1 MLTPRLV
8 VSMLGCALAL
18 SLAACSQQ
26 TTASLYR
33 VHDDPALRAHTQAT
47 AQTTSKDPTVG
58 QLWSSFQTSLA
69 AAKSMRIAGTLHI
82 DKKAATVDL
91 SGTCDGSNGRSTITM
106 DNQNLEVTTVS
117 GTYYVKANGAYW
129 RAHGMAPA
137 QIIEIGSR
145 YLATTDAAMGQF
157 NVSSILGSLKTTE
170 PITDGMGVIAEK
182 SSLTRG
188 TCLPLLGEDEGR
200 TDDDLGH
207 RHRLHAAQ
215 TEVRISRRYGRA
227 DVLRV
232 ELPGQLS
239 VAASRADPQDL
250 TVWGCRRR
258 LVTRS
263 RRAPAG

>member
-1 MLTPRLV
+1 MRTPRLV

-58 QLWSSFQTSLA
+58 QLWGSFQTSLA
-69 AAKSMRIAGTLHI
+69 SAKSMRIAGTMQV
-82 DKKAATVDL
+82 DKKPATVEM
-91 SGTCDGSNGRSTITM
+91 SGTCDGSNGRSTITLG
-106 DNQNLEVTTVS
+106 DQNLEVTTVS

-137 QIIEIGSR
+137 QIIELGSR
-145 YLATTDAAMGQF
+145 YLATTDPSLGQF

-182 SSLTRG
+182 SSLTGRPVYLFSVRTRDGRMTIWVTDTAYTLLRLRFESPDG
-188 TCLPLLGEDEGR
+188 TDEL
-200 TDDDLGH
+200 TFSEWNSPVSYQ
-207 RHRLHAAQ
+207 APPPAQ
-215 TEVRISRRYGRA
+215 I
-227 DVLRV
+227 LKI
-232 ELPGQLS
+232 
-239 VAASRADPQDL
+239 
-250 TVWGCRRR
+250 
-258 LVTRS
+258 
-263 RRAPAG
+263 

>member
-91 SGTCDGSNGRSTITM
+91 SGTCDGSNGRSAITM

-145 YLATTDAAMGQF
+145 YLATTDATMGQF

-182 SSLTRG
+182 SSLTGRPVYLFSVRTRDGRMTIWVTDTAYTLLRLRFESPDG
-188 TCLPLLGEDEGR
+188 TDEL
-200 TDDDLGH
+200 TFSEWN
-207 RHRLHAAQ
+207 APVSYQAPPPAQ
-215 TEVRISRRYGRA
+215 I
-227 DVLRV
+227 LKI
-232 ELPGQLS
+232 
-239 VAASRADPQDL
+239 
-250 TVWGCRRR
+250 
-258 LVTRS
+258 
-263 RRAPAG
+263 

>member
-69 AAKSMRIAGTLHI
+69 AAKSMRIAVTLHI

-145 YLATTDAAMGQF
+145 YLATTDATMGQF
-157 NVSSILGSLKTTE
+157 SVSSILGSLKTTE

-182 SSLTRG
+182 SSLTGRPVYLFSVRTRG
-188 TCLPLLGEDEGR
+188 GRMTIWVTDTAYTLLKVRFESPDGTDEL
-200 TDDDLGH
+200 TFSEWN
-207 RHRLHAAQ
+207 APISYQAPPPAQ
-215 TEVRISRRYGRA
+215 I
-227 DVLRV
+227 LKI
-232 ELPGQLS
+232 
-239 VAASRADPQDL
+239 
-250 TVWGCRRR
+250 
-258 LVTRS
+258 
-263 RRAPAG
+263 

>member
-182 SSLTRG
+182 SSLTGRPVYLFSVRTRDGRMTIWVTDTAYTLLRLRFESPDG
-188 TCLPLLGEDEGR
+188 TDEL
-200 TDDDLGH
+200 TFSEWN
-207 RHRLHAAQ
+207 APVSYQAPPPAQ
-215 TEVRISRRYGRA
+215 IRKI
-227 DVLRV
+227 
-232 ELPGQLS
+232 
-239 VAASRADPQDL
+239 
-250 TVWGCRRR
+250 
-258 LVTRS
+258 
-263 RRAPAG
+263 

>member
-145 YLATTDAAMGQF
+145 YLATTDATMGQF
-157 NVSSILGSLKTTE
+157 NVRSILGSLKTTE

-182 SSLTRG
+182 SSLTGRPVYLFSVRTRDGRMTIWVTDTAYTLLKLRFESPDG
-188 TCLPLLGEDEGR
+188 TDEL
-200 TDDDLGH
+200 TFSEWNSSVSYQ
-207 RHRLHAAQ
+207 APPPAQ
-215 TEVRISRRYGRA
+215 I
-227 DVLRV
+227 LKI
-232 ELPGQLS
+232 
-239 VAASRADPQDL
+239 
-250 TVWGCRRR
+250 
-258 LVTRS
+258 
-263 RRAPAG
+263 

>member
-1 MLTPRLV
+1 MLTPRLA

-58 QLWSSFQTSLA
+58 QLWNSFQTSLA

-106 DNQNLEVTTVS
+106 DNQNFEVTTVS

-145 YLATTDAAMGQF
+145 YLATTDATMGQF

-182 SSLTRG
+182 SSLTGGPVYLFSVRTRDGRMTIWVTDTAYTLLKLRFESPDG
-188 TCLPLLGEDEGR
+188 TDEL
-200 TDDDLGH
+200 TFSEWN
-207 RHRLHAAQ
+207 APVSYQAPPPAQ
-215 TEVRISRRYGRA
+215 I
-227 DVLRV
+227 LKI
-232 ELPGQLS
+232 
-239 VAASRADPQDL
+239 
-250 TVWGCRRR
+250 
-258 LVTRS
+258 
-263 RRAPAG
+263 

>member
-91 SGTCDGSNGRSTITM
+91 SGTCDGSNGRSAITM

-145 YLATTDAAMGQF
+145 YLATTDATMGQF
-157 NVSSILGSLKTTE
+157 NVRSILGSLKTTE

-182 SSLTRG
+182 SSLTGRPVYLFSVRTRDGRMTIWVTDTAYTLLKLRFESPDG
-188 TCLPLLGEDEGR
+188 TDEL
-200 TDDDLGH
+200 TFSEWNSPVSYQ
-207 RHRLHAAQ
+207 APPPAQ
-215 TEVRISRRYGRA
+215 I
-227 DVLRV
+227 LKI
-232 ELPGQLS
+232 
-239 VAASRADPQDL
+239 
-250 TVWGCRRR
+250 
-258 LVTRS
+258 
-263 RRAPAG
+263 